1 MPLSLTYGRTKKDIS
16 IDVSNFLTV
25 NGLDI
30 ANRTALIFMLK
41 SDKLALDNDAEY
53 SITEGADLSVSG
65 NIITARIN
73 DFSSISVGP
82 TYFIGLGIQFAGDT
96 IYREIPLGT
105 GDIIFTQ
112 DIIRG

>member
-16 IDVSNFLTV
+16 IDVSNFLSV
-25 NGLDI
+25 NSLDI
-30 ANRTALIFMLK
+30 ADRTALIFMLK
-41 SDKLALDNDAEY
+41 SDKLAADVDAEY
-53 SITEGADLSVSG
+53 NITEGADLSVSG
-65 NIITARIN
+65 NVITARIN

-96 IYREIPLGT
+96 QYREIPLGT

-112 DIIRG
+112 DVIRG

>member
-1 MPLSLTYGRTKKDIS
+1 
-16 IDVSNFLTV
+16 
-25 NGLDI
+25 
-30 ANRTALIFMLK
+30 MLK
-41 SDKLALDNDAEY
+41 SDKLAADVDAEY
-53 SITEGADLSVSG
+53 SITEGADLSVAG

-82 TYFIGLGIQFAGDT
+82 TYFIGLGIQFSGDT